1 MEQTTNPSS
10 DYAKDVA
17 LPKSHSTVTSSF
29 NAITKSGRQTLKV
42 AIYERLKFRNNPSL
56 FSELE
61 VERRVHAVTA
71 AYHDGLPIVLVLLE
85 DSALLPTFSQEQLHF
100 EVHVFLGQYQW
111 ASGFDTLSQVSFGG
125 YLSPPSSAIR
135 TIHPTATYYLWAI
148 RSHPN
153 FTLMSLTTKEKTLK
167 LDGQMHRDQY
177 LKLANLRIP
186 ELEAEMN
193 LLYAQTL
200 EFKGGN
206 EHQQNLFHSRKKR
219 YEFLAATIELM
230 KLDIFEVS
238 NRKIS
243 SEKLRITPS
252 DTEIGHVFM
261 ACFGFVNDTSISTSK
276 SDSIFLPQ
284 HIPLTPSASQPTS
297 LHQNQQFIDVSL
309 IKFTNQLLIP
319 PPSIPQHFS
328 SIQELRP
335 GQKIVLDCMAVQP
348 LRIGK
353 IGALES
359 FFGLPDPI
367 CTTRNPIEISDAKY
381 FMYEYCVTKHRF
393 AVPGASG
400 AIVRTSAEGAAC
412 NAFNFTVIKMAGS
425 GCSLLVVRFNGVDE
439 TEMVNICAH
448 DEASVSNRRKKVRIR
463 AKDLKRF
470 RHESYGMRKALV
482 KVNGGGNV
490 DVVVVNAGASHE
502 SSTFNAQ
509 LQRFPEIESA
519 IVKTLEDPCKRRF
532 EQINRRDRTSA
543 MAIEHHPWRMG
554 FSKIPNGGVFR
565 SNLKI
570 PSIFILR
577 GEGRFT
583 VEFGNEK
590 YTNDISSHS
599 QGSPLEGIGGA
610 LMHSDQKVEE

>member
-17 LPKSHSTVTSSF
+17 LPKSQFRS
-29 NAITKSGRQTLKV
+29 AGTL
-42 AIYERLKFRNNPSL
+42 
-56 FSELE
+56 
-61 VERRVHAVTA
+61 
-71 AYHDGLPIVLVLLE
+71 
-85 DSALLPTFSQEQLHF
+85 
-100 EVHVFLGQYQW
+100 
-111 ASGFDTLSQVSFGG
+111 G

-206 EHQQNLFHSRKKR
+206 EHQQNLRVALPNNITKHLTIHRFHSRKKR

-238 NRKIS
+238 NRKIPLK
-243 SEKLRITPS
+243 KLRITPS

-261 ACFGFVNDTSISTSK
+261 ACFGFVNDTSTSTSK
-276 SDSIFLPQ
+276 SDSILPQ
-284 HIPLTPSASQPTS
+284 HIPLTPSASQPIS

-309 IKFTNQLLIP
+309 IKITNQLLIP

-328 SIQELRP
+328 SIQEFRP

-353 IGALES
+353 IGALQS
-359 FFGLPDPI
+359 FIGLPDPI
-367 CTTRNPIEISDAKY
+367 CTTRNSTEITDAKY
-381 FMYEYCVTKHRF
+381 FIHEHCVSKPRF

-400 AIVRTSAEGAAC
+400 AIVRMVVGIFKGPGIELSIILPLTRLLERVERQKFLSKSFITR
-412 NAFNFTVIKMAGS
+412 AFATIA
-425 GCSLLVVRFNGVDE
+425 LLLG
-439 TEMVNICAH
+439 
-448 DEASVSNRRKKVRIR
+448 
-463 AKDLKRF
+463 L
-470 RHESYGMRKALV
+470 ALV

-519 IVKTLEDPCKRRF
+519 IVKTLEDPCKR
-532 EQINRRDRTSA
+532 
-543 MAIEHHPWRMG
+543 
-554 FSKIPNGGVFR
+554 
-565 SNLKI
+565 
-570 PSIFILR
+570 SIFILR

-590 YTNDISSHS
+590 YINDISSHS
-599 QGSPLEGIGGA
+599 QGILAVSCAYLLESASIDESSA
-610 LMHSDQKVEE
+610 